1 MAMLIPANRRIAA
14 IPHLRRFLAD
24 RPRAVVGWGRKRSG
38 RRAECWA
45 RWLRRPC
52 VLLEDGFVRGIGR
65 DDPPLALI
73 LDDLGAYY
81 DATAPSTMEQVIAAG
96 IGEAE
101 AARARTLARMWCEGG
116 VSKYNHAPDHT
127 GALPDDFVLVVD
139 QTFGDLSV
147 ALGLADMGR
156 FAAMLAAALAENPAS
171 EIVVKVH
178 PDVFARSRR
187 GWLDLTVPLPSRVTV
202 IGSDCHPSRLLDAA
216 RAVYTVTS
224 LMGFEA
230 LLRGKPVRCFGMP
243 FYAGW
248 GLTADDLPPP
258 ARRGKA
264 AFEALVHGALVTQS
278 RYVDPASGAAWQA
291 EQAIAHV
298 AAARRAMARGG

>member
-1 MAMLIPANRRIAA
+1 MLIPANRRIAA

-24 RPRAVVGWGRKRSG
+24 RPRAVVGWGRKPSG

-45 RWLRRPC
+45 RWLGRPF
-52 VLLEDGFVRGIGR
+52 VLLEDGFVRGVGR

-73 LDDLGAYY
+73 LDHLGTYY
-81 DATAPSTMEQVIAAG
+81 DATAPSALEQAIAAG
-96 IGEAE
+96 IGDME
-101 AARARTLARMWCEGG
+101 AARARALAGLWREGG
-116 VSKYNHAPDHT
+116 VSKYNHAPDYIGT
-127 GALPDDFVLVVD
+127 LPEDFVLVVD

-147 ALGLADMGR
+147 RLGLADERR

-178 PDVFARSRR
+178 PDVFARARR
-187 GWLDLTVPLPSRVTV
+187 GWLALAAPLPSRVTV
-202 IGSDCHPSRLLDAA
+202 IGSDCHPARLLDAA

-248 GLTADDLPPP
+248 GLTLDDLPAPG
-258 ARRGKA
+258 RRGEA
-264 AFEALVHGALVTQS
+264 RFEALVHGALVTQS
-278 RYVDPASGAAWQA
+278 RYVDPASGEPWQA

-298 AAARRAMARGG
+298 AAARRAMARVA

>member
-1 MAMLIPANRRIAA
+1 MLIPANRRIAA
-14 IPHLRRFLAD
+14 IPHLRNFLAD
-24 RPRAVVGWGRKRSG
+24 TPRAVVGWGRKRSG
-38 RRAECWA
+38 RRAQRWA
-45 RWLRRPC
+45 GWLGRPC
-52 VLLEDGFVRGIGR
+52 VLLEDGFVRGVGR

-73 LDDLGAYY
+73 LDDLGVYY
-81 DATAPSTMEQVIAAG
+81 DATAPSALERIVAAG

-101 AARARTLARMWCEGG
+101 AARARLLARLWCDGG
-116 VSKYNHAPDHT
+116 VSKYNHAGDHA

-147 ALGLADMGR
+147 ALGLADQRR
-156 FAAMLAAALAENPAS
+156 FAAMLAAALDENPAS

-178 PDVFARSRR
+178 PDVFARARR
-187 GWLDLTVPLPSRVTV
+187 GWLELSAPLPGRVTV
-202 IGSDCHPSRLLDAA
+202 IGSDCHPARLLDGA

-230 LLRGKPVRCFGMP
+230 LLRDKPVRCFGMP

-248 GLTADDLPPP
+248 GLTVDDLPPP
-258 ARRGKA
+258 ARRGRA
-264 AFEALVHGALVTQS
+264 TLAALVHGALVTQS
-278 RYVDPASGAAWQA
+278 RYVDPASGEAWQA

-298 AAARRAMARGG
+298 AAARRAMARVA